1 MKPMKT
7 ILTSRKLLMSIG
19 TISDWVESN
28 SVPPRFSMCPGF
40 PYGSRAGLACRA
52 RSFFWFS
59 EVGALNGMVKGNT
72 Y

>member
-7 ILTSRKLLMSIG
+7 ILTFRKLLMSIG

-28 SVPPRFSMCPGF
+28 SVPPRFSMCPGL
-40 PYGSRAGLACRA
+40 PYGSRAGLACKA
-52 RSFFWFS
+52 KSFFWFS
-59 EVGALNGMVKGNT
+59 EAGVLNGIVKGNT